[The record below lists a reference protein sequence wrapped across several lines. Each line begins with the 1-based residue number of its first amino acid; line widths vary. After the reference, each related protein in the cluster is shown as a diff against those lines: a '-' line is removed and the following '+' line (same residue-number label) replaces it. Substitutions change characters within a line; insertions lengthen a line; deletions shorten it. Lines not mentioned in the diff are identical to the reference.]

1 MLEDETFP
9 VSPGH
14 LCDKCYKCYFAK
26 RKEEDMPKLRCRIPD
41 LGDSVA
47 EEPEAA
53 EEVEPEETENADET
67 MDNSMNQYISEE
79 DAEEEEEEEE
89 NDSSSS

>member
-1 MLEDETFP
+1 
-9 VSPGH
+9 
-14 LCDKCYKCYFAK
+14 
-26 RKEEDMPKLRCRIPD
+26 MPKLRCRIPD

-67 MDNSMNQYISEE
+67 MDNSMNQYISEVY
-79 DAEEEEEEEE
+79 AEEVEE
-89 NDSSSS
+89 